1 MNDSRNLLQYSMQAG
16 VWLGLYLIV
25 RFVCSVAS
33 IYSPMLNLI
42 AMILLVGT
50 PFVLY
55 HLMKKYHKNNDDVST
70 FSLMWMMGIM
80 LFAFAS
86 LICAVPEYLFY
97 EYINPDYITNTM
109 QQSVSLIKE
118 MDLIKD
124 DTLMQELEK
133 ISTTGAVPTSI
144 QMIMSSLW
152 SNVFFGSL
160 LSFVVAIFVVRSK
173 K

>member
-33 IYSPMLNLI
+33 VYSPMLNLI
-42 AMILLVGT
+42 AMILFVGT

-55 HLMKKYHKNNDDVST
+55 YLMAKYHRANDNIST

-80 LFAFAS
+80 LFSFAS
-86 LICAVPEYLFY
+86 LICAVPEYIFY
-97 EYINPDYITNTM
+97 EYINPDYIANTM
-109 QQSVSLIKE
+109 QQSMALIKE

-124 DTLMQELEK
+124 DMLMQELEK
-133 ISTTGAVPTSI
+133 MSTSEALPSSI

-152 SNVFFGSL
+152 SNIFFGSL
-160 LSFVVAIFVVRSK
+160 LSIVVAIFVVRSK